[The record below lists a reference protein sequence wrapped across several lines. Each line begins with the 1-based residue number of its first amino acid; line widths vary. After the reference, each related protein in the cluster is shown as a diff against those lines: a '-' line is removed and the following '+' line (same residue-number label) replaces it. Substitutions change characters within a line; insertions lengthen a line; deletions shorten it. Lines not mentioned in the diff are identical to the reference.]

1 MAAVDV
7 CVTMMNGKKVSVQ
20 VDESSTVR
28 HVQQAAEAQLELEPH
43 TSLKLVCSGNVLLA
57 SMPVASLETHSL
69 FGTVTREQ
77 DVHILKQA
85 ASSYA
90 GYVDLMENAT
100 VETLEG
106 ARIAS
111 TAELPTILD
120 VLEQLAGEHKELPEL
135 AQLEDDRLRFWGEN
149 GELLMPPL
157 RASPLRRALGVERLD
172 EVTITVTC
180 NSDCYNQGLGVGVEA
195 SPLLNTTVDE
205 KGIPSYMYNGFG
217 LTSSLG
223 DEPGEDGRAQAST
236 RRNVVKFHPGMHGG
250 ALRVEG
256 VGGWGNSSVGVRPAS
271 LREAEGALH
280 TLRITVRTSGVNTVE
295 FKGVRNGTGDPQVP
309 AWTRDWNREL
319 FDGDHIPSLFAFL
332 DLGST
337 DQKGVVY
344 GRVSLQARA
353 SVR

>member
-1 MAAVDV
+1 MAAVDI
-7 CVTMMNGKKVSVQ
+7 CITMMSGEKVSVQ

-43 TSLKLVCSGNVLLA
+43 ASLKLVCSGNVLLA
-57 SMPVASLETHSL
+57 SMPVASLEDHSL

-85 ASSYA
+85 ASSYP
-90 GYVDLMENAT
+90 GYADLMGNAA
-100 VETLEG
+100 VELLEG
-106 ARIAS
+106 AK
-111 TAELPTILD
+111 TATTAALPTILD
-120 VLEQLAGEHKELPEL
+120 VLEQLAGERKQLPDL
-135 AQLEDDRLRFWGEN
+135 AQLEGGMLQFWGRN

-157 RASPLRRALGVERLD
+157 RASPLQRALGVERLD
-172 EVTITVTC
+172 EITITVTC

-195 SPLLNTTVDE
+195 SPLLNTTLDE

-217 LTSSLG
+217 LTSSFG
-223 DEPGEDGRAQAST
+223 DSGRVSA
-236 RRNVVKFHPGMHGG
+236 RRNVIKFHPGMLGG

-256 VGGWGNSSVGVRPAS
+256 VGGWGNSDVGFRPAS

-280 TLRITVRTSGVNTVE
+280 TLRIILRTSGVNTVE
-295 FKGVRNGTGDPQVP
+295 FTGVQSGADETP
-309 AWTRDWNREL
+309 APVWTRDWNREL
-319 FDGDHIPSLFAFL
+319 FDGDHIPLLFAFL

-344 GRVSLQARA
+344 GHISLQARA
-353 SVR
+353 TVC